1 MEKII
6 KELKKES
13 FSGNDILTAVDQKTK
28 IITYPDLYD
37 YRDIDDVLYPY
48 DCCVL
53 LYETRPSYGH
63 WVCLIK
69 HKMDNTIEFFDS
81 YGFFIDEQL
90 EFIPEKFRKE
100 NNEVFP
106 ILSKMLVDSKYKIIY
121 NPIRVQKYK
130 NDVSSCGRHVAFR
143 LILKHLKLTNYIKL
157 IKSDN
162 MNSDD
167 LVTYLTAFIR

>member
-1 MEKII
+1 MENII

-13 FSGNDILTAVDQKTK
+13 FSGNDILTACDGKTK
-28 IITYPDLYD
+28 IITYPELYD
-37 YRDIDDVLYPY
+37 YRNIDDVLYPH

-53 LYETRPSYGH
+53 LYETKKSYGH
-63 WVCLIK
+63 WTCLIK
-69 HKMDNTIEFFDS
+69 HDMDNTIEFFDS

-90 EFIPEKFRKE
+90 EFIPEEFRKK

-106 ILSKMLVDSKYKIIY
+106 ILSKMLVDSDYKIIY

-130 NDVSSCGRHVAFR
+130 DDVSSCGRHVAFR
-143 LILKHLKLTNYIKL
+143 LILKHLSLKSYIKL
-157 IKSDN
+157 ITSDN
-162 MNSDD
+162 MDTDS